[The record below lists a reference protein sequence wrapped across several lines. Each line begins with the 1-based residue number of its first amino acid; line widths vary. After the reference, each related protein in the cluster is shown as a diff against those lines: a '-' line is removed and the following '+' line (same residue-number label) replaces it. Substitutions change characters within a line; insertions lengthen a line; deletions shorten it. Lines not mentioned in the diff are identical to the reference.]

1 MILGNSFIGCTLIGM
16 RRASTTG
23 NTIVRTTSG
32 EVVEQTSARAC
43 KTCIR
48 NYNKGLEF
56 LANIQPKI
64 YNAIDDPGGQDLIG
78 FIADDFDD
86 EDLKEFVNYDLN
98 GEVSGLQYDKLTTI
112 LLNSI
117 KELEARVI
125 ELENK

>member
-1 MILGNSFIGCTLIGM
+1 MSSNYNTYIGM
-16 RRASTTG
+16 RAAAVTG
-23 NTIVRTTSG
+23 NQVVRTATG
-32 EVVEQTSARAC
+32 EIVAQTSARAC

-64 YNAIDDPGGQDLIG
+64 YNAIDDPGGKDLVG

-86 EDLKEFVNYDLN
+86 EDLKEFVNYNEED
-98 GEVSGLQYDKLTTI
+98 EVSGLQYDKLTTI